1 MSDDYH
7 GLPTPRTTL
16 RDKRRRRRT
25 TAAALAGLL
34 TALPAVSSAR
44 DVAILAPPNNSC
56 GSWVS
61 HRRAPRP
68 MLAQYE
74 QWVLGFV
81 SGIAVTQMSTDF
93 LKGLDP
99 AAVYGWLDN
108 YCRAHPLEPLPNAL
122 QDLAQERGAH

>member
-44 DVAILAPPNNSC
+44 DVAILAPPP
-56 GSWVS
+56 G
-61 HRRAPRP
+61 
-68 MLAQYE
+68 LK
-74 QWVLGFV
+74 
-81 SGIAVTQMSTDF
+81 SGRTTTASPT
-93 LKGLDP
+93 
-99 AAVYGWLDN
+99 
-108 YCRAHPLEPLPNAL
+108 
-122 QDLAQERGAH
+122 